1 MSPAETRDRILD
13 AAMRLFYE
21 QGFHNTGVATILR
34 EAGVNSGSMYHFFD
48 SKDALLKEVL
58 ETYVDMLEPMVMR
71 PAEEAALDPIDRV
84 FALLDWYR
92 AGLEANHCQF
102 ACPIGQL
109 ALEIAPERDNRPLRT
124 LIDLN
129 FRNWAAHVKGWLDDA
144 ADRLPPGT
152 DTARLSRFVLTV
164 MEGGQMQAKAAGSLK
179 PYDDSVL
186 ELRRYFDL
194 LLEQGAAS
202 PNAAVPRRA
211 RRA

>member
-1 MSPAETRDRILD
+1 MSPADTRDRILD

-92 AGLEANHCQF
+92 AGLEAMGCQF

-109 ALEIAPERDNRPLRT
+109 ALEIGHDQNPLRT

-129 FRNWAAHVKGWLDDA
+129 FRNWSAHVKGWLDDA
-144 ADRLPPGT
+144 GDRLPPGT

-179 PYDDSVL
+179 PFDESVL

-194 LLEQGAAS
+194 LLERGAAS
-202 PNAAVPRRA
+202 PRPAVAKRA